1 MVLFDTS
8 VVIKMLRE
16 RRFEVGAVSVIT
28 LIEILR
34 GVPSNKRSIVKDLL
48 EKAFNII
55 SIDNEVILE
64 YCRLYDELKKR
75 GVLIPDADLL
85 IAACASAHNLKIK
98 TMDKDFERLRDL
110 GLSIQIVQ

>member
-16 RRFEVGAVSVIT
+16 KRFEVGAVSVMT

-34 GVPSNKRSIVKDLL
+34 GVPSNKRSTVKDLL

-64 YCRLYDELKKR
+64 YCRLYDKLKKR
-75 GVLIPDADLL
+75 GVLIPDANLL
-85 IAACASAHNLKIK
+85 IAACASVQNLKIK